1 MSLRSINA
9 VIAPSLLADVGLSNS
24 DLGLLSSAYFVSF
37 ASVQLPLGIWL
48 DKYGPRRTESAL
60 LLVAALGAVVFA
72 TSTSLTGLWIGR
84 ALIGVG
90 VSACLMG
97 AFKAYRQWFAPEQQ
111 SQLASW
117 MLVAGTAGALTA
129 TVPVSMALPLIGWRG
144 VFWIIAALIL
154 LAAAAIFFLLRDV
167 ERRFAGERSQTG
179 AASGNDGGY
188 RSIFGSAYF
197 WRMGFL
203 GLVIHGIFLALQTLW
218 AGPWMTTVLG
228 KTPQQAGQILFA
240 LNFVLM
246 LSYLALGWAGP
257 RLVARG
263 LNAHRLIGIGVG
275 GIVLAMHQDLVLSGI
290 VVAVVPLL
298 AVIMIL
304 IVRRLV
310 PLYRQGQE
318 LIDRTSRMLR
328 EQIIGA
334 NVIRG
339 FVRQGHEI
347 RRFDVVNKD
356 LTQNNLRSA
365 LLVAGMMP
373 LIMLV
378 VNLSSVGVVW
388 FGGHRIQSGEMRLGA
403 LTAFI
408 AYILQILIAIMMAMY
423 VFMTAPRAAACAER
437 IQAVLDTAPEI
448 TDGPGSETPKGN
460 TVEFRNVSFAYPGAE
475 APVLGGVSFT
485 AVPGTVTAVIGAT
498 GSGKT
503 TLLNLLPRFL
513 AATGGHISIGGCD
526 VRSLSLDTLRNL
538 IAVVPQHS
546 YLFSGTLA
554 ENLRMAAPAATDE
567 ELWRAL
573 GSAQAEEFV
582 RMLPEGLEAPVSQG
596 GTNFSGGQRQRL
608 CIARALLREAPVYL
622 FDDSFSALDYGTDYR
637 LREAIGPLLRSA
649 TVLIVAERVATIVDA
664 GLILV
669 LEDGRLVAQGTHHQ
683 LMASSPSYREI
694 AASQLVLEETL

>member
-1 MSLRSINA
+1 MLIGLMGR
-9 VIAPSLLADVGLSNS
+9 LLAAHKGTVLAIVLLQLVQTTATLLLPTLNAAIIDDGIVGGNIPEILRLGSWMAAIALVQVVAAIAAGYLGAVAAMELGRQLREELFAKVQSISSQEVGGFGAASLVTRATNDVAQIQNLIV
-24 DLGLLSSAYFVSF
+24 LVF
-37 ASVQLPLGIWL
+37 
-48 DKYGPRRTESAL
+48 TM
-60 LLVAALGAVVFA
+60 LVAA
-72 TSTSLTGLWIGR
+72 
-84 ALIGVG
+84 
-90 VSACLMG
+90 
-97 AFKAYRQWFAPEQQ
+97 P
-111 SQLASW
+111 
-117 MLVAGTAGALTA
+117 
-129 TVPVSMALPLIGWRG
+129 
-144 VFWIIAALIL
+144 
-154 LAAAAIFFLLRDV
+154 AIF
-167 ERRFAGERSQTG
+167 
-179 AASGNDGGY
+179 
-188 RSIFGSAYF
+188 
-197 WRMGFL
+197 
-203 GLVIHGIFLALQTLW
+203 
-218 AGPWMTTVLG
+218 
-228 KTPQQAGQILFA
+228 
-240 LNFVLM
+240 
-246 LSYLALGWAGP
+246 
-257 RLVARG
+257 
-263 LNAHRLIGIGVG
+263 VG
-275 GIVLAMHQDLVLSGI
+275 GIVLAIHQDIVLSGI
-290 VVAVVPLL
+290 VVAVIPVL
-298 AVIMIL
+298 AVIMVL

-310 PLYRQGQE
+310 PLYRQGQD
-318 LIDRTSRMLR
+318 LIDRVGRMLR

-347 RRFDVVNKD
+347 RRFDVVNQD

-437 IQAVLDTAPEI
+437 IQAVLDTAPAI
-448 TDGPGSETPKGN
+448 TDGPGSTTPEGHA
-460 TVEFRNVSFAYPGAE
+460 VEFRNVSFAYAGAE
-475 APVLGGVSFT
+475 TPVLDGVSFT

-526 VRSLSLDTLRNL
+526 IRGLSLETLRNL

-554 ENLRMAAPAATDE
+554 ENLRMAAPVATDE
-567 ELWRAL
+567 DLWCAL

-582 RMLPEGLEAPVSQG
+582 RILPEGLEAPVSQG

-608 CIARALLREAPVYL
+608 CIARALLRKAPVYL

>member
-1 MSLRSINA
+1 MLIGLTGR
-9 VIAPSLLADVGLSNS
+9 LLAAHKGAVLAIVA
-24 DLGLLSSAYFVSF
+24 LQL
-37 ASVQLPLGIWL
+37 VQ
-48 DKYGPRRTESAL
+48 TTATL
-60 LLVAALGAVVFA
+60 LLPTLNAGIIDSGIVVGNVPVTLRLGSWMAAIACVQVAAAIGAGYLGAVVAMEFGRKLREELFA
-72 TSTSLTGLWIGR
+72 KVQSMSSQE
-84 ALIGVG
+84 V
-90 VSACLMG
+90 G
-97 AFKAYRQWFAPEQQ
+97 AFGA
-111 SQLASW
+111 ASLVTRATNDVAQVQNLVVLVFT
-117 MLVAGTAGALTA
+117 MLVAA
-129 TVPVSMALPLIGWRG
+129 P
-144 VFWIIAALIL
+144 
-154 LAAAAIFFLLRDV
+154 AIF
-167 ERRFAGERSQTG
+167 
-179 AASGNDGGY
+179 
-188 RSIFGSAYF
+188 I
-197 WRMGFL
+197 
-203 GLVIHGIFLALQTLW
+203 
-218 AGPWMTTVLG
+218 
-228 KTPQQAGQILFA
+228 
-240 LNFVLM
+240 
-246 LSYLALGWAGP
+246 
-257 RLVARG
+257 
-263 LNAHRLIGIGVG
+263 G
-275 GIVLAMHQDLVLSGI
+275 GIVLAVHQDIALSGI
-290 VVAVVPLL
+290 VVAVIPVL
-298 AVIMIL
+298 AVIMVL
-304 IVRRLV
+304 IVRRLI

-318 LIDRTSRMLR
+318 LIDRIGRVLR

-347 RRFDVVNKD
+347 RRFDGSNKE
-356 LTQNNLRSA
+356 LTRNNLHSA

-437 IQAVLDTAPEI
+437 IQAVLDTAPSI
-448 TDGPGSETPKGN
+448 TDGPGGAAPEGN
-460 TVEFRNVSFAYPGAE
+460 AVEFRNVSFAYPGAE
-475 APVLGGVSFT
+475 APVLDGVSFT

-513 AATGGHISIGGCD
+513 EATGGAISIGGHD
-526 VRSLSLDTLRNL
+526 VRSLPLATLRNL

-554 ENLRMAAPAATDE
+554 GNLRMGAPDATDE
-567 ELWRAL
+567 DLWQVL

-582 RMLPEGLEAPVSQG
+582 RKLPQGLQSPVSQG

-637 LREAIGPLLRSA
+637 LREAMGPLLRTA

-669 LEDGRLVAQGTHHQ
+669 LEGGRLVAQGTHQQ
-683 LMASSPSYREI
+683 LMESSPSYQEI